1 MVLTNDNTP
10 CITDWEWIQQ
20 NVGGQSLILR
30 EESALLYLQLFNGY
44 LGGSNIN
51 VYSRQPGER
60 DNINYHVVSDND
72 FNGIMYFVDNNV
84 MCSTLSQAVN
94 DMLRNFDSADVEAL
108 AQALSNYYYSHNE
121 SFDGITILPENMA
134 NFNDIH
140 DWVIGY
146 YNES

>member
-1 MVLTNDNTP
+1 MVLTNNNTP

-20 NVGGQSLILR
+20 NVGGQDVILR

-44 LGGSNIN
+44 LGEDNIN
-51 VYSRQPGER
+51 VYSRQAGEC
-60 DNINYHVVSDND
+60 DHVNYRVVND
-72 FNGIMYFVDNNV
+72 DEFDRIMYFMDNNV

-94 DMLRNFDSADVEAL
+94 DMLRNFDSADIEAL

-134 NFNDIH
+134 NFNNIH
-140 DWVIGY
+140 DWAVEY